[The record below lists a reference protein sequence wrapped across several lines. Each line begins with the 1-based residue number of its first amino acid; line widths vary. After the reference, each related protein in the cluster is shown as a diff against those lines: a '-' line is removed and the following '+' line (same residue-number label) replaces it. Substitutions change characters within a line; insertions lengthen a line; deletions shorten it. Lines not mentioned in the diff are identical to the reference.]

1 MQLGP
6 RLGPCRLFSRTRCIC
21 VFGSHFSVLV
31 EMSSSRLRD
40 DVRAY
45 RKALRQSVDPLSYQ
59 LDPSK
64 YIHSQSC
71 RPVLGILGGN
81 NVSTVPNMVD
91 AESTLWNITRP
102 AAYDARPGQDQGL
115 DLKRHLGACQ
125 FHQLKTMP
133 GAVWDTPHDGSVASQ
148 WRSHPE

>member
-1 MQLGP
+1 
-6 RLGPCRLFSRTRCIC
+6 
-21 VFGSHFSVLV
+21 
-31 EMSSSRLRD
+31 MSSSRLRD

-59 LDPSK
+59 LEPAK

-81 NVSTVPNMVD
+81 NVSTVPSMVD

-102 AAYDARPGQDQGL
+102 AAYDAKPGRDNDTQ
-115 DLKRHLGACQ
+115 LKHLTSCQ
-125 FHQLKTMP
+125 FQQFKAMP
-133 GAVWDTPHDGSVASQ
+133 GAVWDTPLDGSVASQ
-148 WRSHPE
+148 WRSHSE